1 MRKKLIVL
9 IIVALI
15 ALVAVVPVLAAG
27 NGNGNGGSGNGN
39 SNGNGSS
46 GHGHKGPGGRAQQYF
61 SVLGTIT
68 AIVGDTITVEVSEG
82 SWAVLENVDVGDNLE
97 VTVTDDTL
105 YYEWTPDGRVPVTD
119 ENPIEVEDTTNIH
132 GTVVDGV
139 FTADRVTVDVVCQN

>member
-15 ALVAVVPVLAAG
+15 ALVAVVPALAAG
-27 NGNGNGGSGNGN
+27 NGNGNGGSGKG
-39 SNGNGSS
+39 NGNGSS

-68 AIVGDTITVEVSEG
+68 TIEGDTITVEVSEG

-97 VTVTDDTL
+97 VIVTDDTL
-105 YYEWTPDGRVPVTD
+105 YYEWTPDGR
-119 ENPIEVEDTTNIH
+119 NPIDFADVVEDDITNIH
-132 GTVVDGV
+132 GTVADGV
-139 FTADRVTVDVVCQN
+139 FTADRVTVDVECQK